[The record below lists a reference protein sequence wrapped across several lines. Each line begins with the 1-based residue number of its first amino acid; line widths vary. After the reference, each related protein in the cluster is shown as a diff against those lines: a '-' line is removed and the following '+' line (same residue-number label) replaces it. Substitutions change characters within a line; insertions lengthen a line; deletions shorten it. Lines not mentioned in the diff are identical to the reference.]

1 MPTGR
6 YALVMSDE
14 PATARFQQPALT
26 TTGEFVKEGALNG
39 AILPIFIGAALAQAS
54 PNLGGLIILGGGL
67 AAAPTGAIIGAGIGA
82 LSSLSAPSLNQVDV
96 STASLERAFA
106 DTRVSNTLWTQL
118 LEAGRSDP
126 AFSLIVDNAESARA
140 SGDTML
146 EIGSPQIFL
155 IASSSREWNPELSL
169 KVAVYVRLVRL
180 SDGDESRVARSR

>member
-14 PATARFQQPALT
+14 PATARFQRPALT

-54 PNLGGLIILGGGL
+54 PNLGGPIILGGGL
-67 AAAPTGAIIGAGIGA
+67 AAAPAG
-82 LSSLSAPSLNQVDV
+82 
-96 STASLERAFA
+96 
-106 DTRVSNTLWTQL
+106 
-118 LEAGRSDP
+118 
-126 AFSLIVDNAESARA
+126 
-140 SGDTML
+140 